1 MAIFHFTVKIIGRS
15 KGRSVISASA
25 YLNGDVMKNEET
37 GEFSRYTIKK
47 EVVFTNLS
55 MCANAPPEWQT
66 VPEEN
71 IKRFMNSTRYKRAE
85 DKDMALRRFKTTFQ
99 KQRLW
104 NEVLKVEK
112 SSDAQLARSFEFSL
126 PREWTRI
133 QQIQFANFYIRRNF
147 VEKGMC
153 ADWSIHDKGDGNPHV
168 HLLVTMRPF
177 NPDHTWGNKGIKDWA
192 FVRDEQGNPVID
204 PSDPNWWQ
212 DKKNPDR
219 CGIRIPLLD
228 SNGNQKIDS
237 RNRKQWKRV
246 LTDATG
252 WNNPKNC
259 ELWRKNWAIEC
270 NSHLP
275 PEQHIDHR
283 SFARQGKVELP
294 TIHEGAN
301 ARKIA
306 EKFQAGEAEK
316 PSWKAEENQQ
326 IHQQNAFLQVI
337 MKNFQNAKQQFSI
350 WKERFD
356 EFRRRPGVDAL
367 SVGRNDKPERGT
379 TEFHS
384 RPVSGVGAEQPGTGS
399 VQGRAVAI
407 QTKSETNNRRI
418 RTAEIA
424 IPESGTIQ
432 RQLAEIPG
440 LASRY
445 QALVRPS
452 GTAAGFNQ
460 EIEQS
465 GSGTEAAK
473 SEANNTNSQ
482 PQDSEMERI
491 RREIEQRESV
501 SARLEQETEQRKSI
515 SAKLEH
521 EIEQRKSDSTE
532 FEQEAEQRE
541 SISAKLE
548 HETEQREPF
557 LERVR
562 RTIEHRKSEFTDL
575 IAKIER
581 RQTAILVNR
590 SASSVHPNRATGQK
604 RTSFLSRLDEN
615 NRIIAEREESKT
627 QDQDRTPKRGRSR

>member
-25 YLNGDVMKNEET
+25 YLNGDVMKNDET
-37 GEFSRYTIKK
+37 GEFSRYTSKK
-47 EVVFTNLS
+47 EVVFSHLS

-71 IKRFMNSTRYKRAE
+71 IKRFMNSTRYKRAA
-85 DKDMALRRFKTTFQ
+85 DKDMALRKFKTTFQ

-126 PREWTRI
+126 PREWSRV
-133 QQIQFANFYIRRNF
+133 QQIQFTNLYIRRNF

-177 NPDHTWGNKGIKDWA
+177 NSDHTWGNKEMKDWA
-192 FVRDEQGNPVID
+192 FVRDEQGNPVVD
-204 PSDPNWWQ
+204 PSHPNWWQ

-228 SNGNQKIDS
+228 SEGHQKMDS

-259 ELWRKNWAIEC
+259 ELWRADWAIEC

-275 PEQHIDHR
+275 PEHHIDHR

-306 EKFQAGEAEK
+306 EKFQAGETEK

-326 IHQQNAFLQVI
+326 INQQNTFLQGL
-337 MKNFQNAKQQFSI
+337 MQTFQNAKQQFSI
-350 WKERFD
+350 WKGRFD
-356 EFRRRPGVDAL
+356 EFRRRSGVDTL
-367 SVGRNDKPERGT
+367 SVGRNDKAERGT
-379 TEFHS
+379 AELHS
-384 RPVSGVGAEQPGTGS
+384 RPVSGTGTEQPGVESMQRRAGS
-399 VQGRAVAI
+399 IQGR
-407 QTKSETNNRRI
+407 SETYEWGT
-418 RTAEIA
+418 RTAETGKS
-424 IPESGTIQ
+424 ESGEIQ
-432 RQLAEIPG
+432 RRLEEIPG

-445 QALVRPS
+445 KALIRSS
-452 GTAAGFNQ
+452 GKSAGFDP
-460 EIEQS
+460 S
-465 GSGTEAAK
+465 AAK
-473 SEANNTNSQ
+473 PDSGIGAAEFEAQNADGQ
-482 PQDSEMERI
+482 RRESEMERI
-491 RREIEQRESV
+491 RREIEQRESI
-501 SARLEQETEQRKSI
+501 SARL
-515 SAKLEH
+515 
-521 EIEQRKSDSTE
+521 
-532 FEQEAEQRE
+532 EQEAEQRE
-541 SISAKLE
+541 SISATLE
-548 HETEQREPF
+548 HEIEQREPF
-557 LERVR
+557 LERLH
-562 RTIEHRKSEFTDL
+562 RTIEHRKSELTDIL
-575 IAKIER
+575 EKVER
-581 RQTAILVNR
+581 RQAAMTANR
-590 SASSVHPNRATGQK
+590 NTGYVSQNQASGQK
-604 RTSFLSRLDEN
+604 RTSVLARLDEKK
-615 NRIIAEREESKT
+615 RIVAEREENKSQNQNRKP
-627 QDQDRTPKRGRSR
+627 QRGHSR